1 MIIFVVYQI
10 VDIHLMKYLSAL
22 AIFLMSTSLFSQDSN
37 SQHGDPG
44 HYNCG
49 ISDHTEQLFEAHPE
63 QRVIAEEATAEL
75 EDFTRMYSD
84 SPLRD
89 DELIII
95 PVVFHIIHANGPEN
109 ISNAQV
115 ESAIDVMNADF
126 KALNS
131 GINAVIPEFQSI
143 IGNVN
148 FEFRLARLDPD
159 GNCTN
164 GIIRTVDS
172 ETSEGGENLKAIS
185 ETWGRSSYLNIWV
198 CNSIESGAAG
208 YAYLPGDV
216 NGSFGAQIDGIV
228 IQHNYVGDMGT
239 SNLNNSHSLTH
250 EVGHWAN
257 LPHTW
262 GAGNNPGLPGNCT
275 GDDGVA
281 DTPAT
286 IGWTTCDLD
295 GVSCG
300 SLDNVQNFM
309 EYSYCSEMFTNG
321 QKARMR
327 AALNS
332 SISQR
337 NQLNTSANLAETGVL
352 NEDVVCS
359 ADFTIEGERI
369 LCPDQEIEFI
379 DMSYN
384 GVTEWSW
391 SFPGGTPSTS
401 TQEFPTVT
409 YASPGDYSVTLT
421 ASNPTSSATIT
432 KESYISI
439 LSSGENA
446 LPFSEGF
453 ESYSDFETNDANW
466 MVINAEGSGSAV
478 EWEITTIAAYEGTKS
493 AYVKGISNE
502 FGDKEILQSPTYD
515 LSSLTENAVLTFRY
529 AYNLRSFNTEDEFIV
544 SISKNCGENW
554 SQRLSLDS
562 DDLSDLFG
570 SSSNEFIPES
580 QSEWVE
586 AEITN
591 IGSTFFTESFR
602 FRFEFTSR
610 AGNNIYI
617 DNINLID
624 PAVVGLED
632 VNFLNS
638 IQLFPNPATDNITLK
653 YDLASAG
660 QTSIDVLDMTGRL
673 VKEVYQGNK
682 AMGAQNQNIDLSDL
696 VSGVYFVRLSLNG
709 EQVVRRV
716 VVQDY

>member
-1 MIIFVVYQI
+1 
-10 VDIHLMKYLSAL
+10 MKYFSAIAFIL
-22 AIFLMSTSLFSQDSN
+22 TTASLFSQDN
-37 SQHGDPG
+37 HSQHNDPG
-44 HYNCG
+44 HFSCG
-49 ISDHTEQLFEAHPE
+49 ITEVTEQLFEAHPE
-63 QRVIAEEATAEL
+63 QRAIAEAANAEL
-75 EDFTRMYSD
+75 EDFTRMYAD

-95 PVVFHIIHANGPEN
+95 PVVFHIIHANGAEN

-126 KALNS
+126 TALNS
-131 GINAVIPEFQSI
+131 GINSVVPEFQNI

-164 GIIRTVDS
+164 GIVRTIDN
-172 ETSEGGENLKAIS
+172 ETYTGGENLKAIS
-185 ETWGRSSYLNIWV
+185 PTWGRESYLNIWV

-208 YAYLPGDV
+208 YAILPGGV

-228 IQHNYVGDMGT
+228 IQHNYVGDIGT

-250 EVGHWAN
+250 EAGHWAN

-262 GAGNNPGLPGNCT
+262 GDGNNPGLPGNCN

-281 DTPAT
+281 DTPPT
-286 IGWTTCDLD
+286 IGWTTCNLN
-295 GVSCG
+295 GESCG

-309 EYSYCSEMFTNG
+309 EYSYCSQMYTNG

-337 NQLNTSANLAETGVL
+337 NQLNTTANLTETGVL
-352 NEDVVCS
+352 LEDVVCS
-359 ADFTIEGERI
+359 ADFTTEGERI
-369 LCPDQEIEFI
+369 LCPDQEIEFV
-379 DMSYN
+379 DMSFN

-409 YASPGDYSVTLT
+409 YASPGEYSVTLT
-421 ASNPTSSATIT
+421 ASNSSSSETIT
-432 KESYISI
+432 KENYISI

-453 ESYSDFETNDANW
+453 ETFADFETNEGNW
-466 MVINAEGSGSAV
+466 TVINAEGSNSTV
-478 EWEITTIAAYEGTKS
+478 EWEITTNAAYGGSKS
-493 AYVKGISNE
+493 AYVKGFSNT

-515 LSSLTENAVLTFRY
+515 LSDLSENAVLRFRY
-529 AYNLRSFNTEDEFIV
+529 AYAPRSFNTEDEFVV

-554 SQRLSLDS
+554 SQRLSLDAEE
-562 DDLSDLFG
+562 LSTVFG
-570 SSSNEFIPES
+570 SFSSEFIPDSES
-580 QSEWVE
+580 DWEEV
-586 AEITN
+586 EITN

-624 PAVVGLED
+624 PTVVGLED
-632 VNFLNS
+632 VTFLKS
-638 IQLFPNPATDNITLK
+638 IQLFPNPATDNVTMN
-653 YDLASAG
+653 YNLAVAG
-660 QTSIDVLDMTGRL
+660 QASIDVLDITGRL
-673 VKEVYQGNK
+673 IKEVYQGNK
-682 AMGAQNQNIDLSDL
+682 STGPQNQIIDLSDL
-696 VSGVYFVRLSLNG
+696 VSGIYFVRLSLNG